1 LPSINGNNVL
11 KYNYNKGS
19 ECMSEERL
27 EEAIQEVI
35 KANHY
40 SKDQEEQFRKFMKD
54 LVKEYN
60 SPHNKQEEKLARMIE
75 DMGQEINDIPE
86 EVNNS
91 GTRIM

>member
-1 LPSINGNNVL
+1 
-11 KYNYNKGS
+11 
-19 ECMSEERL
+19 MSEERL

-60 SPHNKQEEKLARMIE
+60 SPHNKPEEKLDRIIE
-75 DMGQEINDIPE
+75 GMGQEINDIPK

-91 GTRIM
+91 NAKMM